1 MDIMIGGVLIFTLLF
16 CAFAVSS
23 LTESDTPDIF
33 LEALA
38 SASADEWVEFMAYEG
53 NTFDPDSVVFTIESF
68 QDLSVDP
75 GERVLEDFDGGYRTL
90 FPESRWTWRLPG
102 GRIGSVT
109 GMSVVEWRP
118 GGYRWVTVPVLT
130 EKGAEVGPREKLCM
144 GVTAMAAVLLVT
156 VIGIW
161 YAKRRFG

>member
-16 CAFAVSS
+16 CTFTVSS
-23 LTESDTPDIF
+23 LMESDSPDLF

-38 SASADEWVEFMAYEG
+38 SASADEWVESMASG
-53 NTFDPDSVVFTIESF
+53 DNTFDPDSVVIAIEAL

-75 GERVLEDFDGGYRTL
+75 GERVLEDFEGGYHAV
-90 FPESRWTWRLPG
+90 FSESKWTWRLPG

-109 GMSVVEWRP
+109 GLSVVEWRP

-144 GVTAMAAVLLVT
+144 GVVSMAAVLLVT
-156 VIGIW
+156 VFGVW